1 VIVFNRQRN
10 KNWLL
15 VFIAIL
21 LAACSDDTISRQSSA
36 RSTDTPAFTATSFST
51 PIKRT
56 LPPTWTP
63 THTATLRPPTQTPRP
78 TLTPTIT
85 PTPDVKLVCATFSL
99 FAAPDNGIQ
108 VPADGQIAFSWTDAP
123 SNSMVRVAVWNRE
136 SNTGIMVE
144 WFPDQALNMPVEM
157 SYLDESGIFDW
168 QLSVYYEEFGDICT
182 VEGWF
187 EKLLPDTAAPTE
199 DATEEATEEPTRE
212 PTEES

>member
-1 VIVFNRQRN
+1 MIVFNRQRN
-10 KNWLL
+10 ECWFLL
-15 VFIAIL
+15 FIAIL
-21 LAACSDDTISRQSSA
+21 LAACSDKTISRQSSV
-36 RSTDTPAFTATSFST
+36 SSIDTPSFTATPFET

-63 THTATLRPPTQTPRP
+63 THTATPRPPTQTPHP

-85 PTPDVKLVCATFSL
+85 PTPDIELVCATFSL
-99 FAAPDNGIQ
+99 FAAPDSSIQ
-108 VPADGQIAFSWTDAP
+108 VPADGQIAFSWTNAP
-123 SNSMVRVAVWNRE
+123 SDSMVRVAIWNRE

-157 SYLDESGIFDW
+157 IYLDESGIFDW
-168 QLSVYYEEFGDICT
+168 QLSLYYEQFGDICT

-187 EKLLPDTAAPTE
+187 EKLAPDTSATSEPTE
-199 DATEEATEEPTRE
+199 E